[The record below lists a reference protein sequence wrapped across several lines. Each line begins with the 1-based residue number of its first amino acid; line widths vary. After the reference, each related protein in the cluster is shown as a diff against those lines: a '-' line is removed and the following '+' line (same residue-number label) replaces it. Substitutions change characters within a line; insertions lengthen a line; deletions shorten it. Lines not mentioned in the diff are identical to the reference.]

1 MSSQTTNLHLVKP
14 DFNETVDVST
24 INRNMELIDE
34 GVGASVKNITRSG
47 TTFTVTRT
55 DGTTFTFTQQDTSY
69 PTAIT
74 NITRNGTTFT
84 ATRADGTTFTFTQ
97 QDNNTTY
104 SQISRGSG
112 AGLAPGLPSG
122 NGTTRYL
129 REDGSWQVPPNSV
142 YSLPLAANGTRGGI
156 QLGYSTNGKNYAVQQ
171 SGEKAYVNVPWTDT
185 NTNTWRG
192 IQNNL
197 TSTSTTDSLSA
208 AQGKVLNDKLG
219 ISRIAFGAAGIDFT
233 NGVGVYNNSEIT
245 GSSSVMAFPQTGGLT
260 SLTLNGTPEAG
271 KFTMWAYVTEFG
283 QAFSG
288 RLYIR
293 FIIVR

>member
-1 MSSQTTNLHLVKP
+1 MSSQTQNLHLVKP
-14 DFNETVDVST
+14 DYNETVDVGT
-24 INRNMELIDE
+24 INGNMELIDA

-47 TTFTVTRT
+47 TTFTATRA

-84 ATRADGTTFTFTQ
+84 ATRANGTTFTFTQ

-122 NGTTRYL
+122 SGTTRYL

-185 NTNTWRG
+185 NTWRG

-208 AQGKVLNDKLG
+208 AQGKALNDKLG
-219 ISRIAFGAAGIDFT
+219 ISRIAFGAADVAF
-233 NGVGVYNNSEIT
+233 NNDGVGVYTNSEIT
-245 GSSSVMAFPQTGGLT
+245 ANSSVMAFAQTGNVT
-260 SLTLNGTPEAG
+260 SLVLNGRPEAG
-271 KFTMWAYVTEFG
+271 KVTLWGYVAG
-283 QAFSG
+283 VGVFSG
-288 RLYIR
+288 TVFVR

>member
-1 MSSQTTNLHLVKP
+1 MSSQTPNLHLVKP
-14 DFNETVDVST
+14 DYDETVDVGTLNS
-24 INRNMELIDE
+24 NMELLDTAVAARALKSDSIK
-34 GVGASVKNITRSG
+34 SITRSG
-47 TTFTVTRT
+47 TTFTVTRA

-74 NITRNGTTFT
+74 DITRNGTTFT
-84 ATRADGTTFTFTQ
+84 ATRANGTTFTFTQ

-171 SGEKAYVNVPWTDT
+171 SGEKAFVNVPWTDT
-185 NTNTWRG
+185 NTWRG
-192 IQNNL
+192 IQDNL
-197 TSTSTTDSLSA
+197 TSTSSTDSLSA
-208 AQGKVLNDKLG
+208 KQGKELNDLLQHKMNTGKLVTSG
-219 ISRIAFGAAGIDFT
+219 GWYWIHNETGNGDYVALRVVDNTIEVQLKIGGATA
-233 NGVGVYNNSEIT
+233 S
-245 GSSSVMAFPQTGGLT
+245 
-260 SLTLNGTPEAG
+260 
-271 KFTMWAYVTEFG
+271 KR
-283 QAFSG
+283 FS
-288 RLYIR
+288 
-293 FIIVR
+293 